1 MTIVYEPSEPRPLCT
16 ADWVDASWW
25 YTANSALRQTARLLC
40 AECPLA
46 QGCLDR
52 ALAHEGTTPIRYRHG
67 IWAGTTPVQRWRIAT
82 GRAERPTP
90 RGVTPLFADTPPR
103 PALTVL
109 EALLLDAS

>member
-1 MTIVYEPSEPRPLCT
+1 MTISHKPSEPRPLCT

-25 YTANSALRQTARLLC
+25 YTANSALRETARLLC

-46 QGCLDR
+46 QACLDR

-90 RGVTPLFADTPPR
+90 QGADSRLANESPR

-109 EALLLDAS
+109 DVLLLDAS